1 MTNTLRWLAGLALVA
16 RGDGCVWAQAPSRAT
31 AMLEAAIQKEVAD
44 GDLTGAIAHQEILRM
59 FRPNDVSASALWHL
73 GSVTSASATRTP
85 A

>member
-1 MTNTLRWLAGLALVA
+1 
-16 RGDGCVWAQAPSRAT
+16 
-31 AMLEAAIQKEVAD
+31 MLEAAIQKEVAD